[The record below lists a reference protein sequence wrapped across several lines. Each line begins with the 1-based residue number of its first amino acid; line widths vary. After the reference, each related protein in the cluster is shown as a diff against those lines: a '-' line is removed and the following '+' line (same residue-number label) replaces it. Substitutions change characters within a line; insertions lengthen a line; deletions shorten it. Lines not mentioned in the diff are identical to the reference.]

1 MKDCSVKECLEME
14 SDLVFELML
23 LVDIVEYLEEK
34 DLIPLK
40 FSTNRA
46 KKVLNTYWEKRLCT
60 K

>member
-46 KKVLNTYWEKRLCT
+46 KKVLNTYWEKRL
-60 K
+60 